1 MAARPAHSDDGAYD
15 APRHGRF
22 RYGPWRG
29 GPDPLAPPYDVRA
42 AIDQIGSDVLSA
54 GSVRDSLRE
63 LMRRGLDG
71 RHGLDRLAERIR
83 KLRAQ
88 ARRRGD
94 LAGTLDQVR
103 AALDQALAAERE
115 ALAGAEDDG
124 ARLAEMEL
132 DTLPDDVA
140 GAVRGLDR
148 YDWRSAEARAAY
160 EQIKQML
167 RREVLDAQ
175 FAGLKQALEPSAA
188 ESGQQDWQR
197 VKDMLADLNA
207 LLAAHARQEDTTD
220 RFADF
225 MSAHGEFFPEQPE
238 TVEELIDAL
247 ARRQAAAQRMM
258 ASLSPEQ
265 REQLGQLMSQALADA
280 DLAAEM
286 AQLADNLRALRPGL
300 DRRSPAGMRPGG
312 EGLGYSDAVQ
322 AVAELADLEALA
334 GQLSQSDP
342 GSTLDDVDVDML
354 ERHLGRE
361 GVADLEAL
369 RELESEL
376 ERQGYLTRGDD
387 GLRLTPRAVR
397 RLGQTALRRVFAQ
410 LAASGHGDHDDHR
423 TGAADEPT
431 GLTRPWV
438 FGDELPIDAARTV
451 ANALR
456 RAGAAGASGVLLEV
470 EDFEVTETERRTSA
484 AVALCVDLSY
494 SMVAE
499 GRWGPMK
506 QTALALNHLIETRF
520 RQDALQVIGF
530 NRQARPL
537 TPVQLAEAEPE
548 WIQGTNLQHALMLA
562 ARHLR
567 RHPDAEP
574 VVLVVT
580 DGEPTAH
587 LTGDGQALF
596 RYPTTSATLRA
607 TIAQVDEL
615 SRYGATIN
623 TFMLG
628 EDEGLTRFVDAIAR
642 RAGGRVFT
650 PDLGRLGEYVVADYL
665 RVRTGSAVRTARSPS
680 GPAGRATAERKAFRA
695 RPRTVAGRVGVTH
708 SVGVSRARR
717 AACTRSA
724 RAMPAGRRPQS
735 GLTGSSH
742 GQFHRQ
748 FHRQFPRAI
757 FHRYFLRISLNG

>member
-1 MAARPAHSDDGAYD
+1 MNEVRQWRKGGRVSAERYEVPN
-15 APRHGRF
+15 PHGRY
-22 RYGPWRG
+22 RYGSWRG

-42 AIDQIGSDVLSA
+42 AVDKIGADLLSA
-54 GSVRDSLRE
+54 GSLRDSLRD
-63 LMRRGLDG
+63 LLRQGLDG
-71 RHGLDRLAERIR
+71 RGGLDKLAERIR
-83 KLRAQ
+83 RLRQQ

-94 LAGTLDQVR
+94 LGGTLDQVR

-115 ALAGAEDDG
+115 TLAATDGDD
-124 ARLAEMEL
+124 ARFAEMEL

-140 GAVRGLDR
+140 GAVRALEP
-148 YDWRSAEARAAY
+148 YQWRSEEARATYAA
-160 EQIKQML
+160 ILDML

-175 FAGLKQALEPSAA
+175 FDGMKQALESPDPEAM
-188 ESGQQDWQR
+188 QR

-207 LLAAHARQEDTTD
+207 LLAAHARNEDTTD
-220 RFADF
+220 AFADF
-225 MSAHGEFFPEQPE
+225 MAKHGEFFPEQPE
-238 TVEELIDAL
+238 TIEELIDAL
-247 ARRQAAAQRMM
+247 ARRQAAAQRML

-280 DLAAEM
+280 DLASQM
-286 AQLADNLRALRPGL
+286 AQLSDNLHALRPGL
-300 DRRSPAGMRPGG
+300 DRESPTGMRPGG
-312 EGLGYSDAVQ
+312 EPLGFSAAVE
-322 AVAELADLEALA
+322 AVAELADLEALQA
-334 GQLSQSDP
+334 QLAQGEV
-342 GSTLDDVDVDML
+342 GSTLNDVDVDLLEKRLGTEAVRDFQALRDL
-354 ERHLGRE
+354 ER
-361 GVADLEAL
+361 
-369 RELESEL
+369 EL
-376 ERQGYLTRGDD
+376 ERQGYLTRGED

-410 LAASGHGDHDDHR
+410 LDAAGHGDHDDRR

-438 FGDELPIDAARTV
+438 FGDELPIDAPRTV

-456 RAGAAGASGVLLEV
+456 RNGLGATGVALEV

-484 AVALCVDLSY
+484 AVALCVDLSF
-494 SMVAE
+494 SMVQD

-530 NRQARPL
+530 HRLARRL

-548 WIQGTNLQHALMLA
+548 WVQGTNLQHALLLA

-574 VVLVVT
+574 VILVVT

-587 LTGDGQALF
+587 LTGEGHAAF
-596 RYPTTSATLRA
+596 HWPTTPETVRA

-615 SRYGATIN
+615 SRYGATLN

-628 EDEGLTRFVDAIAR
+628 EDPGLARFVDAMAR

-650 PDLGRLGEYVVADYL
+650 PDIGRLGEYVVADYL
-665 RVRTGSAVRTARSPS
+665 R
-680 GPAGRATAERKAFRA
+680 
-695 RPRTVAGRVGVTH
+695 
-708 SVGVSRARR
+708 ARR
-717 AACTRSA
+717 
-724 RAMPAGRRPQS
+724 GRR
-735 GLTGSSH
+735 
-742 GQFHRQ
+742 
-748 FHRQFPRAI
+748 
-757 FHRYFLRISLNG
+757 